1 MKKLIITLFVC
12 ASICCQIFANTMDQA
27 TISGP
32 YVLCDSAI
40 YRLQNV
46 PNNATIEW
54 SYIRPSNIPLSSIPL
69 YIGSG
74 QGTKNVY
81 FRRGISMQNPGIG
94 QPIDP
99 GFPAV
104 PTSMLLP
111 TIVPYEGFVTIR
123 ARVTFNNETY
133 TLTKKIYMPE
143 KVEIDDQGMGFANPW
158 KPGTTKVI
166 TLASPL
172 NSTIQADIVW
182 EVEIICNASG
192 GSHFF
197 GSGHSIGITAP
208 LDANTISIV
217 ATYTKGCFDENRTCA
232 IVIPVSNGFS
242 MSFANP
248 ASGNVEINI
257 LEDNVSDANMRTI
270 NNPEPYMGAYRL
282 ELWHDLYGKVR
293 EIDASEN
300 TPTVTM
306 NLDGLNS
313 GVYVLRLVIDNQIVV
328 AEQMIVK

>member
-27 TISGP
+27 TILGP

-40 YRLQNV
+40 YSLQNV

-54 SYIRPSNIPLSSIPL
+54 SYIRPSNISLSSIPL

-81 FRRGISMQNPGIG
+81 FRRGISIQNTGIG

-104 PTSMLLP
+104 PTSMSLP
-111 TIVPYEGFVTIR
+111 TTVPYEGFVTIR

-133 TLTKKIYMPE
+133 TLTKEIYMPE
-143 KVEIDDQGMGFANPW
+143 KVEIDDQGMGFGNPW
-158 KPGTTKVI
+158 IAGVTKTI
-166 TLASPL
+166 FLESPL
-172 NSTIQADIVW
+172 DSKIVQNILWEVDIV
-182 EVEIICNASG
+182 G
-192 GSHFF
+192 GSSFTKR
-197 GSGHSIGITAP
+197 GGISVVVTPTNSAT
-208 LDANTISIV
+208 TISIS
-217 ATYTKGCFDENRTCA
+217 ATYLSGCGDENETC
-232 IVIPVSNGFS
+232 VKVFPVLPSQTL
-242 MSFANP
+242 SFVNP
-248 ASGNVEINI
+248 ASGNVEINVWNG
-257 LEDNVSDANMRTI
+257 DASDANMRTI

-313 GVYVLRLVIDNQIVV
+313 GVYILRLIIDNQIVV